1 LNYIVQKECH
11 DQHANPK
18 KVDTFGSG
26 YKMSVHTAIDSLYE
40 EVLQKYLDTLGPQA
54 DVHIISRDI
63 KFGQTP
69 LHVAA
74 SRGKARAIAWLL
86 EHGADI
92 NPQDLYNATPLLRAA
107 QHDNFIVVK
116 LLLDRGA
123 SLDLSDRLDRTA
135 PDMVT
140 DRRHFNPEIAS
151 MLIKR
156 GATIGKQADV
166 LPKLLDWACKHGDLD
181 HTKCLIE
188 HGVSFQT
195 KSAGDA
201 LTLYRRAKRAG
212 HDEVAE
218 YILAKTE
225 EYRQS
230 HSSKASCD
238 RISKL
243 DCHTKPLSCIED
255 AVADAHSG
263 APVVDP
269 GSSAPVLSNNNVE
282 HPLETGE
289 TAMAESHVATA
300 QDSFRDVLA
309 DLSSRERYVLAVVI
323 VLSALLLAQW
333 YREV

>member
-1 LNYIVQKECH
+1 MAFL
-11 DQHANPK
+11 
-18 KVDTFGSG
+18 FR
-26 YKMSVHTAIDSLYE
+26 L
-40 EVLQKYLDTLGPQA
+40 
-54 DVHIISRDI
+54 
-63 KFGQTP
+63 
-69 LHVAA
+69 
-74 SRGKARAIAWLL
+74 KAREMHSRCTVEQSVPAM
-86 EHGADI
+86 
-92 NPQDLYNATPLLRAA
+92 T
-107 QHDNFIVVK
+107 
-116 LLLDRGA
+116 
-123 SLDLSDRLDRTA
+123 RLPST
-135 PDMVT
+135 
-140 DRRHFNPEIAS
+140 
-151 MLIKR
+151 
-156 GATIGKQADV
+156 
-166 LPKLLDWACKHGDLD
+166 
-181 HTKCLIE
+181 
-188 HGVSFQT
+188 SF
-195 KSAGDA
+195 
-201 LTLYRRAKRAG
+201 
-212 HDEVAE
+212 
-218 YILAKTE
+218 AKTE

-230 HSSKASCD
+230 HNSKASCD